1 MTEAINS
8 QEVADQLMRLQGLL
22 RRHWSR
28 HRLRGEPWADPHQG
42 QGRVLALLRL
52 TPEITQKD
60 LGFLLDVSK
69 QSLGELL
76 EKLQQRGFI
85 QREPSKEDRRVT
97 NVKLT
102 DEGRAAAETV
112 GAPEPDGDR
121 LGFLECL
128 DGEELAQFSGLL
140 GRVIAHLE
148 TELGGDGFDE
158 RRERLA
164 GFRRGRGGGAPGGLG
179 DPHRRGFGDPRGG
192 FGFGPGRGA
201 RWS

>member
-1 MTEAINS
+1 MTESIDR
-8 QEVADQLMRLQGLL
+8 QEVAGQLMHLQGLL
-22 RRHWSR
+22 RRHLWQ
-28 HRLRGEPWADPHQG
+28 HRRRREPWADPHQG

-76 EKLQQRGFI
+76 DKLQQRGFI
-85 QREPSKEDRRVT
+85 EREPSKQDRRVT

-112 GAPEPDGDR
+112 AAPEPDDDR

-140 GRVIAHLE
+140 GRIIAHLA
-148 TELGGDGFDE
+148 TELGGDGSDE
-158 RRERLA
+158 RREMLA
-164 GFRRGRGGGAPGGLG
+164 GFWRGHGGG
-179 DPHRRGFGDPRGG
+179 PHGG

-201 RWS
+201 SWS